1 MHIIYSFSINKAY
14 ICAHTRIW
22 AHVEQIYIDEKQK
35 KGDVEANG
43 FNNCPDKNT
52 D

>member
-1 MHIIYSFSINKAY
+1 MRAY
-14 ICAHTRIW
+14 THLSACRTNLYRR
-22 AHVEQIYIDEKQK
+22 ETK